1 MHEEQPATLRLDD
14 GEVLRLDPEHA
25 QNLYAELWRVAAAV
39 RGAIS
44 AAAKIRHAQTNTSS
58 LIETLGV
65 EESAAVRV
73 ALDRASMDP
82 DDSASAD
89 A

>member
-14 GEVLRLDPEHA
+14 GEVLRLDPDQA
-25 QNLYAELWRVAAAV
+25 QNLYAELWRVAAAI

-44 AAAKIRHAQTNTSS
+44 AAAKIRHAQTSTSR

-73 ALDRASMDP
+73 ALDRESMDSDDPASP
-82 DDSASAD
+82 DA
-89 A
+89 

>member
-1 MHEEQPATLRLDD
+1 MHEEQPAMLRLDD
-14 GEVLRLDPEHA
+14 GEVLRLDPDQA
-25 QNLYAELWRVAAAV
+25 QSLYAELWRVAAAV

-44 AAAKIRHAQTNTSS
+44 AAAKIRHAQANTSGF
-58 LIETLGV
+58 IETLEV

-73 ALDRASMDP
+73 ALDRKSIDSDDP
-82 DDSASAD
+82 ASAD